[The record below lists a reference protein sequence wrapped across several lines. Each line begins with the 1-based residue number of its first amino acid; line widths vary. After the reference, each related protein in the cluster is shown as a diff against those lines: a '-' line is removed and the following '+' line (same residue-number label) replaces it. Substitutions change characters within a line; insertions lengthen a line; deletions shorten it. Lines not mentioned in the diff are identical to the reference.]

1 MILDIAAKVAG
12 LYRYPVQSVRGET
25 LSSVAFGPAGIPGDR
40 AYGIADLELGCIAHA
55 SRAKKQYRGLITW
68 SAHYLEE
75 PRENGAPALV
85 ELDFGDGSIRGDD
98 TRIDAI
104 ISERLGM
111 KAAFVVNDGS
121 RVPRLYEQSHCHLL
135 TTATLKRLKRHHE
148 AGDFVP
154 ARFRPNILLDCGDE
168 VGFLEQDWMGRAIA
182 IGAAAFDINDVCKRC
197 ALTTRAQG
205 DLPDDPGILQS
216 TALLNKTVAGVYGA
230 VLRPGAVLL
239 GDRVDLGG

>member
-12 LYRYPVQSVRGET
+12 LYRYPVQSVRGEE
-25 LSSVAFGPAGIPGDR
+25 LRSVTFGSAGIPGDR

-68 SAHYLEE
+68 SAHYLDE
-75 PRENGAPALV
+75 PRANEAPSLV

-98 TRIDAI
+98 TRLDAV

-111 KAAFVVNDGS
+111 KAAFVVNDGC
-121 RVPRLYEQSHCHLL
+121 RVPKLYEQSHCHLL
-135 TTATLKRLKRHHE
+135 TTATLKRLNQHHA
-148 AGDFVP
+148 AGDFAP
-154 ARFRPNILLDCGDE
+154 ARFRPNILLDCGDD
-168 VGFLEQDWMGRAIA
+168 VGFLEQDWMGRKVS
-182 IGAAAFDINDVCKRC
+182 IGGATFNINDVCKRC

-216 TALLNKTVAGVYGA
+216 TALLNKTIAGVYGA
-230 VLRPGAVLL
+230 VLQPGSVQF
-239 GDRVDLGG
+239 GDGVSLGG